1 MGPRCWVLE
10 AVNAVGNNSR
20 TLDQIQK
27 KVKNIKQNVKK
38 TAASNKKSFLKLEV
52 VLTKIKNQIHWNQK
66 C

>member
-1 MGPRCWVLE
+1 VLE

>member
-1 MGPRCWVLE
+1 VLE

-38 TAASNKKSFLKLEV
+38 TAASSKKSFLKLEV